1 MKQKKFKMIT
11 FRVDAKTARE
21 YKRCAD
27 ACDMRLSE
35 YLRAAAKRECEFVEL
50 MKQETKE
57 DAGE

>member
-1 MKQKKFKMIT
+1 MKSNRTEPIR
-11 FRVDAKTARE
+11 FRVTKKEARQ

-57 DAGE
+57 QG